1 MEDFC
6 NQELRLPLQW
16 IYQTKLQLT
25 DDDLFEKPD
34 SDYPYNRLGYCE
46 TIIETWYYSF
56 TRLMFYFED
65 LDLDCDKGHL
75 EFYVGENS
83 DDRIKGLEDDICG
96 KSKPAGVFKVNS
108 RYIRIK
114 YVPVESQLIS
124 NVFSIIVTSFG
135 YDSDGSCPSYGYVCD
150 NSLCIEEN
158 IRCNGFDS
166 CGDGSGCDLTGAALI
181 GVVIGGIVGVL
192 LIISIIVSFVCCF
205 IHRKDTAGTL
215 QNTAATTQ
223 AVTYES
229 QAASCQPMIEMN
241 QGSTFPTNTTTY
253 PVDSQAD
260 VANRDIDQQVNY
272 RASMIDFKEGTNFQ
286 YHQTSY
292 DSHPE
297 TSGDI
302 DLSAPPPS
310 YDEIIANSR
319 KLIVR

>member
-1 MEDFC
+1 MIFSMIVMFRKNKLLLFGTLLIVLDRSLGVTRMEDFC

-83 DDRIKGLEDDICG
+83 DDRIK
-96 KSKPAGVFKVNS
+96 
-108 RYIRIK
+108 
-114 YVPVESQLIS
+114 
-124 NVFSIIVTSFG
+124 
-135 YDSDGSCPSYGYVCD
+135 GSCPSYGYVCD